1 MSETK
6 NYTKYTLYAYLVG
19 GSVYI
24 YIAYAGAFGRIY
36 SYLGILN
43 RKVIVTPL
51 QTIEDYFS
59 RDQWEVAIV

>member
-24 YIAYAGAFGRIY
+24 YIAYAGAFGNIY
-36 SYLGILN
+36 SYSGILN

-51 QTIEDYFS
+51 QTI
-59 RDQWEVAIV
+59 